1 MGVGMALR
9 PLGGKVE
16 ERAVICRKK
25 RIQILI
31 ICYIKLAPIV
41 KTGAPSGSST

>member
-16 ERAVICRKK
+16 ERAVIAAKK

-31 ICYIKLAPIV
+31 IMLYQAR
-41 KTGAPSGSST
+41 TQ

>member
-16 ERAVICRKK
+16 ERTVICRKK

-41 KTGAPSGSST
+41 KTGAL